1 MGAGRHDG
9 SDPAGGAKRRRD
21 GRAGARAPG
30 DPRRPLRADLVP
42 AVRCR
47 RARLDARASAWA
59 MMLVERVAAL
69 HEVDLFSAV
78 PGRMLASVAAT
89 AEEVTVEPGSTFIEH
104 GAVEDCLYVVVSGRV
119 RVHHGG
125 QVFAELG
132 AGSSVGE
139 LAVLVPGAR
148 ARHRGNQGA
157 RPAPAGACRC
167 RRRRLRRARV
177 NQAGRVVRLLA
188 AQAFVFGLSGSLLVI
203 ASSAIFLAAYGSK
216 WLPLTFVAIAL
227 FGTLIAAWIARVVR
241 HRPLPHVAILVE
253 SVVGLF
259 FFGAWA
265 VLTLWSGVF
274 VSAPLLVL
282 FPILLQVGFVFV
294 GGQAGRLLD
303 VQQIRIHFPRIV
315 SGFAVGFVAGGL
327 VAVPLLRLPGGTN
340 GLFLIAAIAQVAF
353 VMLLTVTAGRFA
365 ERLGQVERAP
375 HGLPRPPLHRLLSS
389 RFVLLLM
396 AYQVLSAA
404 GTYMAE
410 YILFDRAAARFAS
423 ADSLAQFLSRFTM
436 VLVFAVAML
445 VSATS
450 AGPESLAL
458 FALVASA
465 RIADVALTDGVT
477 RASLNTSFQV
487 LPLEDRLAVQSV
499 VEGAGLPI
507 AIGVTGV
514 VLFAL
519 RTAGASVAVIIAV
532 TVFVCI
538 AWTAAAVLLYR
549 DYARALVVALKHRLL
564 RDAPVDVEHAETA
577 AFLHEMLG
585 SDDGRAVRLALD
597 LLPSASEASGEH
609 GELALL
615 ADDPRPDVYLPAL
628 VRLAETGDGEAQ
640 ARLRKTVRTLLCDP
654 DSSMRAEALAAI
666 GPADVDLV
674 DEVVTA
680 LEVPATMSAAAAALG
695 RLGDA
700 ALPRI
705 AAVLAETSEQPT
717 PATVRLVRATRAASP
732 DQAALIGRFGPTPS
746 ISPAAR
752 RSGRW
757 WVPARSSRTRSA
769 TSSSSCAG
777 ASSHSLR

>member
-1 MGAGRHDG
+1 MPAPTTPPCSSEPRG
-9 SDPAGGAKRRRD
+9 SCGQAAGGT
-21 GRAGARAPG
+21 G
-30 DPRRPLRADLVP
+30 
-42 AVRCR
+42 VRVR
-47 RARLDARASAWA
+47 S
-59 MMLVERVAAL
+59 ERVAPRDRVECDLPCRLRVEMASDHFRRDRAL
-69 HEVDLFSAV
+69 RNAHRRVD
-78 PGRMLASVAAT
+78 R
-89 AEEVTVEPGSTFIEH
+89 
-104 GAVEDCLYVVVSGRV
+104 
-119 RVHHGG
+119 
-125 QVFAELG
+125 
-132 AGSSVGE
+132 AGC
-139 LAVLVPGAR
+139 
-148 ARHRGNQGA
+148 
-157 RPAPAGACRC
+157 PAPAAPSRCHSRRVRRWAFLLRGVGGAHAVVGCLGLRAAARTLPDPAPGRLRFRRWAGRTAARRSADPDSLPTHRLRLRDRLPC
-167 RRRRLRRARV
+167 RRPRGDASAAPSRRDE
-177 NQAGRVVRLLA
+177 
-188 AQAFVFGLSGSLLVI
+188 
-203 ASSAIFLAAYGSK
+203 
-216 WLPLTFVAIAL
+216 
-227 FGTLIAAWIARVVR
+227 
-241 HRPLPHVAILVE
+241 RP
-253 SVVGLF
+253 
-259 FFGAWA
+259 
-265 VLTLWSGVF
+265 
-274 VSAPLLVL
+274 
-282 FPILLQVGFVFV
+282 
-294 GGQAGRLLD
+294 
-303 VQQIRIHFPRIV
+303 
-315 SGFAVGFVAGGL
+315 
-327 VAVPLLRLPGGTN
+327 
-340 GLFLIAAIAQVAF
+340 
-353 VMLLTVTAGRFA
+353 
-365 ERLGQVERAP
+365 GQVERAP

-423 ADSLAQFLSRFTM
+423 ADSLAQFLSRFTIALNAVSLAFLALLAAPLLRRFGLRLGIAANPAV
-436 VLVFAVAML
+436 VLVFAVAMF
-445 VSATS
+445 VSATT

-507 AIGVTGV
+507 AIGATGV

-532 TVFVCI
+532 TVVVCV

-628 VRLAETGDGEAQ
+628 VRLAEAGDGDAQ
-640 ARLRKTVRTLLCDP
+640 ARLRKTVRTLLGDP
-654 DSSMRAEALAAI
+654 DSSRRAEALAAI

-674 DEVVTA
+674 NEVVTA

-705 AAVLAETSEQPT
+705 AAVLAVLAAAGADPAPIAAALDRTLRADAEHFARCAAVRQVVGAGSELAHALGDELELLRRRVLALLAVRYGAEEIGAVANRLECDTDDRRSLAAETLDVTLTSADAVLALP
-717 PATVRLVRATRAASP
+717 LVRTDLPLPFRLQQLAAVAPVTPTDRAAVLEDILS
-732 DQAALIGRFGPTPS
+732 DGKGHWRSDWLRACAAYE
-746 ISPAAR
+746 
-752 RSGRW
+752 SG
-757 WVPARSSRTRSA
+757 
-769 TSSSSCAG
+769 SSCAREKAG
-777 ASSHSLR
+777 RKPAMESFANSQREREEPAD

>member
-1 MGAGRHDG
+1 VN
-9 SDPAGGAKRRRD
+9 DP
-21 GRAGARAPG
+21 GRA
-30 DPRRPLRADLVP
+30 
-42 AVRCR
+42 
-47 RARLDARASAWA
+47 
-59 MMLVERVAAL
+59 
-69 HEVDLFSAV
+69 
-78 PGRMLASVAAT
+78 
-89 AEEVTVEPGSTFIEH
+89 
-104 GAVEDCLYVVVSGRV
+104 
-119 RVHHGG
+119 
-125 QVFAELG
+125 
-132 AGSSVGE
+132 
-139 LAVLVPGAR
+139 
-148 ARHRGNQGA
+148 
-157 RPAPAGACRC
+157 
-167 RRRRLRRARV
+167 
-177 NQAGRVVRLLA
+177 VRLLA
-188 AQAFVFGLSGSLLVI
+188 AQAFVFGLSESLLVI

-216 WLPLTFVAIAL
+216 WLPITFVATAL
-227 FGTLIAAWIARVVR
+227 FGTLVAAWIARVVR

-253 SVVGLF
+253 SVVGLI

-265 VLTLWSGVF
+265 VLTLWSGVW

-315 SGFAVGFVAGGL
+315 TGFAVGFLAGGL
-327 VAVPLLRLPGGTN
+327 VALPLLRLPAGAN

-353 VMLLTVTAGRFA
+353 VLLLTVTAGRFS
-365 ERLGQVERAP
+365 ERLGHAERAP

-410 YILFDRAAARFAS
+410 YILFDRAAARFAT
-423 ADSLAQFLSRFTM
+423 ADSLAQFLSRFTIALNAVSLAFLALLAVPLLRRFGLRLGIVANPAV
-436 VLVFAVAML
+436 VLVFVVLML
-445 VSATS
+445 VSATTL
-450 AGPESLAL
+450 GPASLAL

-465 RIADVALTDGVT
+465 RIADVALTDGFT

-499 VEGAGLPI
+499 IEGAGLPM

-519 RTAGASVAVIIAV
+519 VTAGASVAVIIAI
-532 TVFVCI
+532 TVVVCG

-549 DYARALVVALKHRLL
+549 DYARSLVVALRHRLL
-564 RDAPVDVEHAETA
+564 RDAPLDVEHAETA
-577 AFLHEMLG
+577 AYLHEMLG

-597 LLPSASEASGEH
+597 LLPSASEASGER

-628 VRLAETGDGEAQ
+628 VRLAQAGDSDAQ
-640 ARLRKTVRTLLCDP
+640 ARLRKTVRTLLRDP
-654 DSSMRAEALAAI
+654 DASMRAEALAAI

-705 AAVLAETSEQPT
+705 AAVLAETAERPT
-717 PATVRLVRATRAASP
+717 PLTVRLVRATTATSP
-732 DQAALIGRFGPTPS
+732 DQAAMCLFPYIEHRDRELGLAVLTALAAAGADPAPIAAALDRTLRADAEHFARCAAASQVVGGGSELARALGDELDLLRRRVFAILAVRYGAEKIAAVVNGFDCERDDRRSLAAETLDVTLTPADAALALPLVRTDRPLPLRLGQLAAVAPVIPTDRAVVFEDILS
-746 ISPAAR
+746 DGQGHWRSDWLRACAAYEADLAAR
-752 RSGRW
+752 
-757 WVPARSSRTRSA
+757 V
-769 TSSSSCAG
+769 
-777 ASSHSLR
+777 